1 MFQTNANISKSLGSI
16 IRTLRLDFILTTY
29 IQMRAILIKDDKG
42 PVENLYLG
50 EVPKPEIRS
59 DEVLVK
65 VRDDVLLPQ
74 WLLRPV
80 CVSRSRP
87 LV

>member
-1 MFQTNANISKSLGSI
+1 
-16 IRTLRLDFILTTY
+16 
-29 IQMRAILIKDDKG
+29 MRAILIKDDKG

>member
-16 IRTLRLDFILTTY
+16 IRTLRLDLILTTY